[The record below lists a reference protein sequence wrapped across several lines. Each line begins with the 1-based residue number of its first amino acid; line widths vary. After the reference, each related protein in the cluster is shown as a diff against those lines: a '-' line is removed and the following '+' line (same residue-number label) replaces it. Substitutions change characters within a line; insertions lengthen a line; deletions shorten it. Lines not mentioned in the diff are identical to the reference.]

1 MGTLY
6 KIFREISATKE
17 ETNDEN
23 DALIDEVKNTMR
35 QLKDAEMYF
44 QSVTDP
50 DLIDQAIY
58 NIESLRKKY
67 TYLLKKA
74 KENGVNFDNF
84 NSLIS

>member
-6 KIFREISATKE
+6 KIFREISAAKE
-17 ETNDEN
+17 ETGDEN
-23 DALIDEVKNTMR
+23 DALINEVKNTMR

-44 QSVTDP
+44 QNVTDP

-74 KENGVNFDNF
+74 KEIGVNFDNF

>member
-6 KIFREISATKE
+6 KIFREISAAKE
-17 ETNDEN
+17 EIDEEN
-23 DALIDEVKNTMR
+23 NALINEVKNTMR

-84 NSLIS
+84 DSLIS

>member
-6 KIFREISATKE
+6 KIFREISVTKE

>member
-84 NSLIS
+84 NSFIS